1 MPTLCNLYYFNHLN
15 MWLANEVDYGK
26 LWSLGQYALCT
37 KCTWSFLLPVRLE
50 SRPLVVSV
58 TLPDTRSENLCAPMW
73 HHPWG
78 NSKTVESGTPGLF
91 CGKLFKLKLCPQRL
105 PFWHSR
111 LQAQFMCNKIKTL
124 KRLSC
129 THIQA
134 CMCTEGSAQGHT
146 DMVNSCL
153 GQELGQTWER
163 QLPSYPKHF
172 FLPQLCTLSFWTLI
186 RGCC

>member
-1 MPTLCNLYYFNHLN
+1 MLCAQNVLGVFCF
-15 MWLANEVDYGK
+15 
-26 LWSLGQYALCT
+26 LWGWSPALWWC
-37 KCTWSFLLPVRLE
+37 LLPWQIPGLRT
-50 SRPLVVSV
+50 SV
-58 TLPDTRSENLCAPMW
+58 PPTW

-78 NSKTVESGTPGLF
+78 NSKMVESGTPGLF

-111 LQAQFMCNKIKTL
+111 LQAQLMCNKIKTL
-124 KRLSC
+124 KCLSC

-134 CMCTEGSAQGHT
+134 CMCTEGPARGYT

-163 QLPSYPKHF
+163 QLLSYPKHF
-172 FLPQLCTLSFWTLI
+172 FLPQLCTLSFLTLI